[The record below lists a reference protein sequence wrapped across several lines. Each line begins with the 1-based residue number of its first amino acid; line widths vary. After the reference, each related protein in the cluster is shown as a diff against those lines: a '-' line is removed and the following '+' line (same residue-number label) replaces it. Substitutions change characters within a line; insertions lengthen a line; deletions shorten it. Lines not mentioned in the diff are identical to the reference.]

1 MIAIMNEYF
10 LIKQRNMEEELACV
24 DETAPIWKYYQ
35 QEEDAIMD
43 ICMENFITCF
53 LQGKSLVI
61 ETPVSTWKI
70 ITNGRKKSMFLYNRN
85 EMEKGV
91 IDDPNAMI
99 PNYHSQSCRRN
110 TIVEY
115 LEYIIAH
122 DFYREKNPVKYSVK
136 NKANSQKGTKRH
148 KKEMKKAKR
157 REKRH
162 ETKRVMELIE
172 QLGQE
177 NIDSNLPSTDS

>member
-1 MIAIMNEYF
+1 MIMNEYF

-24 DETAPIWKYYQ
+24 DETAPIWKYYH

-61 ETPVSTWKI
+61 ETPVSIWKI
-70 ITNGRKKSMFLYNRN
+70 ITNGQKKSMFLYHRN
-85 EMEKGV
+85 EMDSDV
-91 IDDPNAMI
+91 VDDPNALI

-122 DFYREKNPVKYSVK
+122 DFYREKNPVKYSAK
-136 NKANSQKGTKRH
+136 NKPDSQKGTKRH
-148 KKEMKKAKR
+148 KKEMKKAKSR
-157 REKRH
+157 KKRY
-162 ETKRVMELIE
+162 ETKRVMDLIE

-177 NIDSNLPSTDS
+177 NNESNLPSADS

>member
-1 MIAIMNEYF
+1 MNEYF

-24 DETAPIWKYYQ
+24 DEAAPIWKYYHQ
-35 QEEDAIMD
+35 EEGKYYHQEEDAIMD

-70 ITNGRKKSMFLYNRN
+70 ITNGRKKSMFLYHRN
-85 EMEKGV
+85 EMEKDV
-91 IDDPNAMI
+91 IDDPNALV

-122 DFYREKNPVKYSVK
+122 DFYREKNPVYKIFS
-136 NKANSQKGTKRH
+136 
-148 KKEMKKAKR
+148 
-157 REKRH
+157 
-162 ETKRVMELIE
+162 
-172 QLGQE
+172 
-177 NIDSNLPSTDS
+177 

>member
-1 MIAIMNEYF
+1 M
-10 LIKQRNMEEELACV
+10 
-24 DETAPIWKYYQ
+24 
-35 QEEDAIMD
+35 
-43 ICMENFITCF
+43 
-53 LQGKSLVI
+53 
-61 ETPVSTWKI
+61 
-70 ITNGRKKSMFLYNRN
+70 GRVCGL
-85 EMEKGV
+85 
-91 IDDPNAMI
+91 
-99 PNYHSQSCRRN
+99 
-110 TIVEY
+110 T

-136 NKANSQKGTKRH
+136 KKPNSQKGTKRH

-177 NIDSNLPSTDS
+177 NIDSNLPPKDS

>member
-1 MIAIMNEYF
+1 MITIMNEYF
-10 LIKQRNMEEELACV
+10 LIKQRNIEEELAYV

-43 ICMENFITCF
+43 ICMENSIACF

-70 ITNGRKKSMFLYNRN
+70 ITNGRKKSMFLYHRN
-85 EMEKGV
+85 NMESDV
-91 IDDPNAMI
+91 IDDPNALV

-122 DFYREKNPVKYSVK
+122 DFYREKNPVKCSAK
-136 NKANSQKGTKRH
+136 NKPKSQKGTKRYR
-148 KKEMKKAKR
+148 KEMKKSKDRKKR
-157 REKRH
+157 Y
-162 ETKRVMELIE
+162 ETKRVLDLIE
-172 QLGQE
+172 QLEQE
-177 NIDSNLPSTDS
+177 NINSKLPSAD

>member
-1 MIAIMNEYF
+1 
-10 LIKQRNMEEELACV
+10 MEEELACV

-70 ITNGRKKSMFLYNRN
+70 ITNGRKKSMFLYHRN
-85 EMEKGV
+85 EMEIGM
-91 IDDPNAMI
+91 IDDPNALI
-99 PNYHSQSCRRN
+99 LNYHSQSCRRN

-136 NKANSQKGTKRH
+136 NKSNSQKGTKRH

-162 ETKRVMELIE
+162 ETKCVMELIE

>member
-1 MIAIMNEYF
+1 MNEVIAIMNEYF

-24 DETAPIWKYYQ
+24 DEAAPIWKYYHQ
-35 QEEDAIMD
+35 EEGKYYHQEEDAIMD

-70 ITNGRKKSMFLYNRN
+70 ITNGRKKSMFLYHRN
-85 EMEKGV
+85 EMEKDV
-91 IDDPNAMI
+91 IDDPNALV

-122 DFYREKNPVKYSVK
+122 DFYREKNPVYKIFS
-136 NKANSQKGTKRH
+136 
-148 KKEMKKAKR
+148 
-157 REKRH
+157 
-162 ETKRVMELIE
+162 
-172 QLGQE
+172 
-177 NIDSNLPSTDS
+177 